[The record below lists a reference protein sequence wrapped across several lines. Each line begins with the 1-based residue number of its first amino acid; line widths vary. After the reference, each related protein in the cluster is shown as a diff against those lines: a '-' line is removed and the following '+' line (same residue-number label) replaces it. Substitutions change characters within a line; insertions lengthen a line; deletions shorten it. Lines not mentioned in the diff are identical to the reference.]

1 MFSVLEKNKNKVRE
15 LRNEY
20 KNDHSFSDWIGF
32 SFGTIKFMDFS
43 PKATKYAIDIIRK
56 EHELHLFD
64 RSYQEIDPERIYDV
78 RVYRLNYFK
87 QNDRGFV
94 FEEII
99 YEYENARFV
108 SYGERVFDK
117 VSFDMVGTNKQ
128 TEVEEP
134 FILIKENNKDINL
147 SDGNDANLY
156 KYGFCKNM
164 HHTKL
169 NDNYRVYIK
178 EMDKK
183 KFGKRPVR

>member
-1 MFSVLEKNKNKVRE
+1 MFSVFEKNKNKVRE
-15 LRNEY
+15 LREEY
-20 KNDHSFSDWIGF
+20 KNDHPFSDWIGF

-43 PKATKYAIDIIRK
+43 PKATKYAFDIIRE
-56 EHELHLFD
+56 EHKLHLFD
-64 RSYQEIDPERIYDV
+64 RSYQE
-78 RVYRLNYFK
+78 

-128 TEVEEP
+128 TELEES

-147 SDGNDANLY
+147 SDSNDANLY

-178 EMDKK
+178 EIDKK
-183 KFGKRPVR
+183 KFGKRPV